1 MFELTSDARS
11 SKASTTISG
20 LRQEA
25 GESLKRSREAE
36 WQAQKASFRG
46 A

>member
-1 MFELTSDARS
+1 MFELTSVARS
-11 SKASTTISG
+11 SKASTTISEM
-20 LRQEA
+20 RQEA

-36 WQAQKASFRG
+36 WQTQKSSSRG